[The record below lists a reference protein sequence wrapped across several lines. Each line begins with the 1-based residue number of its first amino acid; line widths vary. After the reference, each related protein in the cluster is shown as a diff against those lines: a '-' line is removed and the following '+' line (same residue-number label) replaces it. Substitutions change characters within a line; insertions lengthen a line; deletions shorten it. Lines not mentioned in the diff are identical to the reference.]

1 MLQQA
6 GLGFLIA
13 LLMKGLPLNTT
24 VDENFGV
31 KAKKLDSVD
40 SLEKADREQQASVD
54 DNPQQLP
61 LPMAEVVARS
71 P

>member
-13 LLMKGLPLNTT
+13 LLMRGLPLNTT

-61 LPMAEVVARS
+61 LPMAEAVARS
-71 P
+71 A

>member
-1 MLQQA
+1 LLQQA

-13 LLMKGLPLNTT
+13 LLMRGLPLNTT

-61 LPMAEVVARS
+61 LPMAEAVARS
-71 P
+71 A

>member
-1 MLQQA
+1 MR
-6 GLGFLIA
+6 
-13 LLMKGLPLNTT
+13 GLPLNTT

-61 LPMAEVVARS
+61 LPMAEAVARS
-71 P
+71 A